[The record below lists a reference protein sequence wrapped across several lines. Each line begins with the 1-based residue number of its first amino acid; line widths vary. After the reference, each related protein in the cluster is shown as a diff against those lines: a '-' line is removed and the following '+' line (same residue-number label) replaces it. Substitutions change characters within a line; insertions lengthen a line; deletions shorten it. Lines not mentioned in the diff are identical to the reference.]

1 MSSIS
6 IFEFVCGGGLL
17 AKPLSAIPVSW
28 RSEGVAML
36 QALAADCG
44 RCQGLQVHVA
54 WDERFGLAEIPE
66 VEVHPLQSDL
76 AWLPQWEALAQGTGL
91 SLVIAPETDG
101 CLASITDRLRSGGH
115 VLVNADADFMAACSD
130 KWLTAQALEAHAIP
144 HPPTRLGSDEQSFT
158 RTVVADGD
166 AWIVKPR
173 DGAGCQDTWRIPT
186 AGLEQ
191 CREFASDR
199 YLVQPWL
206 EGIPGSLAVLC
217 GPETRVV
224 LPPMRQY
231 LEFLPEDHRE
241 RLGYGGGQGPWYPM
255 SAETLERFARGV
267 LDAIPGEPAGWIGI
281 DFLYRPQVA
290 EQPLLAIEIN
300 PRLTTSYLGVRECLQ
315 QNVAELMLKA
325 WQGHGVSYSLNGQTA
340 DFTPFRWKRGPA

>member
-1 MSSIS
+1 
-6 IFEFVCGGGLL
+6 
-17 AKPLSAIPVSW
+17 
-28 RSEGVAML
+28 ML

-44 RCQGLQVHVA
+44 RCQALQVHVA

-66 VEVHPLQSDL
+66 VEVHPLQPDL

-101 CLASITDRLRSGGH
+101 CLASITDKLRSGGH
-115 VLVNADADFMAACSD
+115 VLVNADAEFMAACSD
-130 KWLTAQALEAHAIP
+130 KWLTAQALAARGIP
-144 HPPTRLGSDEQSFT
+144 HPPTRLGGDEPSFAAA
-158 RTVVADGD
+158 VAAADNA
-166 AWIVKPR
+166 AWIIKPR
-173 DGAGCQDTWRIPT
+173 DGAGCQETWRVPT
-186 AGLEQ
+186 AELER
-191 CREFASDR
+191 CHEFASDR
-199 YLVQPWL
+199 YLIQPWL

-224 LPPMRQY
+224 LPPMQQ
-231 LEFLPEDHRE
+231 LLQFLPEDRRD
-241 RLGYGGGQGPWYPM
+241 RLCYRGGHGPWFPL
-255 SAETLERFARGV
+255 SADTLERFALGV

-290 EQPLLAIEIN
+290 QQPLLAIEIN

-325 WQGHGVSYSLNGQTA
+325 WQGHRVGYALNGQTI
-340 DFTPFRWKRGPA
+340 DFTPFRVKRAPTREGFE